1 MSDDR
6 IIADLKTSSSSF
18 DLGFITD
25 VGKIRKMNQDF
36 LAVSNSLFIVADGM
50 GGHRGGEAASEIAT
64 KKLESNIRI
73 TPNYP
78 F

>member
-18 DLGFITD
+18 DLGFVTD
-25 VGKIRKMNQDF
+25 VGKIRKLNQDF

-50 GGHRGGEAASEIAT
+50 GGHRGGEAT
-64 KKLESNIRI
+64 
-73 TPNYP
+73 
-78 F
+78 